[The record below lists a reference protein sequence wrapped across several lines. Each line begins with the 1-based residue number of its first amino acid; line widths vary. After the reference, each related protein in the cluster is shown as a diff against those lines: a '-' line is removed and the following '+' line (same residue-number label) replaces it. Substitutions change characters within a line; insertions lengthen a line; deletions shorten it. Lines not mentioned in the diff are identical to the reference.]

1 MRVRSATTRTTPM
14 KHLGLNLVGL
24 NLAIPSAVRFGFR
37 YRAIYL
43 ACAANL

>member
-1 MRVRSATTRTTPM
+1 MRASPM
-14 KHLGLNLVGL
+14 KHLDLNLGDPVCRP
-24 NLAIPSAVRFGFR
+24 IGFR